1 METPVLI
8 VDDEANMRQLVT
20 IYLSKEGFQVHQAA
34 SGEEALELIKHTP
47 FRVVIIDIMMPGMD
61 GWTLCRKIKE
71 QYNTG
76 ILVLSART
84 EVKDRV
90 KGLNL
95 GADDYLVKPFDPEE
109 LTARTRAVIRRS
121 SSAVQE
127 APASLVLPELEVVYD
142 TREVLVQGGSVDLTP
157 TEYMILLLLASH
169 PKRIYTR
176 ENIVEQ
182 ADRYEEW
189 HDYRKVDTHIK
200 NVRKKL
206 QAAGL
211 SYNPIKTV
219 WGVGYAFHQPKEQ
232 NQ

>member
-1 METPVLI
+1 METSILI
-8 VDDEANMRQLVT
+8 VDDEANMRQLVD
-20 IYLSKEGFQVHQAA
+20 IYLSKEGFHVYQAA
-34 SGEEALELIKHTP
+34 SGREALELMERTSIC
-47 FRVVIIDIMMPGMD
+47 VAIIDIMMPGMD
-61 GWTLCRKIKE
+61 GWTLCRSIKDSGD
-71 QYNTG
+71 TG
-76 ILVLSART
+76 ILMLSART
-84 EVKDRV
+84 DVKDRI

-109 LTARTRAVIRRS
+109 LIARVRAITRRS
-121 SSAVQE
+121 SQAREDVPS
-127 APASLVLPELEVVYD
+127 SLILPEMKIFYE
-142 TREVLVQGGSVDLTP
+142 TREVFVQNNTVDLTP
-157 TEYMILLLLASH
+157 TEYMILLLLAEH

-219 WGVGYAFHQPKEQ
+219 WGVGYAFQQIKEQ

>member
-1 METPVLI
+1 METSILI
-8 VDDEANMRQLVT
+8 VDDEANMRQLVD
-20 IYLSKEGFQVHQAA
+20 IYLSKEGFHVYQAA
-34 SGEEALELIKHTP
+34 SGREALELMERTSIC
-47 FRVVIIDIMMPGMD
+47 VAIIDIMMPGMD
-61 GWTLCRKIKE
+61 GWTLCRSIKDSGD
-71 QYNTG
+71 TG
-76 ILVLSART
+76 ILMLSART
-84 EVKDRV
+84 DVKDRI

-109 LTARTRAVIRRS
+109 LIARVRAVTRRS
-121 SSAVQE
+121 SQAREDVPS
-127 APASLVLPELEVVYD
+127 SLILPEMKIFYE
-142 TREVLVQGGSVDLTP
+142 TREVFVQNTTVDLTP
-157 TEYMILLLLASH
+157 TEYTILLLLAEH

-182 ADRYEEW
+182 ADRYDEW

-219 WGVGYAFHQPKEQ
+219 WGVGYAFQQIKEQ

>member
-1 METPVLI
+1 METSILI
-8 VDDEANMRQLVT
+8 VDDEANMRQLVD
-20 IYLSKEGFQVHQAA
+20 IYLSKEGFHVYQAA
-34 SGEEALELIKHTP
+34 SGREALELMERTSIC
-47 FRVVIIDIMMPGMD
+47 VAIIDIMMPGMD
-61 GWTLCRKIKE
+61 GWTLCRSIKDSGD
-71 QYNTG
+71 TG
-76 ILVLSART
+76 ILMLSART
-84 EVKDRV
+84 DVKDRI

-109 LTARTRAVIRRS
+109 LIARVRAVTRRS
-121 SSAVQE
+121 SQAREDVPS
-127 APASLVLPELEVVYD
+127 SLILPEMKIFYE
-142 TREVLVQGGSVDLTP
+142 TREVFVQNTTVDLTP
-157 TEYMILLLLASH
+157 TEYTILLLLAEH

-182 ADRYEEW
+182 ADRYDEW

-219 WGVGYAFHQPKEQ
+219 WGVGYAFQQLKEQ

>member
-1 METPVLI
+1 METSILI
-8 VDDEANMRQLVT
+8 VDDEANMRQLVD
-20 IYLSKEGFQVHQAA
+20 IYLSKEGFHVYQAA
-34 SGEEALELIKHTP
+34 SGREALELMERTSI
-47 FRVVIIDIMMPGMD
+47 RVAIIDIMMPGMD
-61 GWTLCRKIKE
+61 GWTLCRSIKDSGD
-71 QYNTG
+71 TG
-76 ILVLSART
+76 ILMLSART
-84 EVKDRV
+84 DVKDRI

-109 LTARTRAVIRRS
+109 LIARVRAITRRS
-121 SSAVQE
+121 SQSREDV
-127 APASLVLPELEVVYD
+127 PSSLILPEMKIFYE
-142 TREVLVQGGSVDLTP
+142 TREVFVQNNTVDLTP
-157 TEYMILLLLASH
+157 TEYMILLLLAEH

-219 WGVGYAFHQPKEQ
+219 WGVGYAFQQIKEQ

>member
-1 METPVLI
+1 METSILI
-8 VDDEANMRQLVT
+8 VDDEANMRQLVD
-20 IYLSKEGFQVHQAA
+20 IYLSKEGFHVYQAA
-34 SGEEALELIKHTP
+34 SGREALELMERKPIC
-47 FRVVIIDIMMPGMD
+47 VAIIDIMMPGMD
-61 GWTLCRKIKE
+61 GWTLCRSIKDSWE
-71 QYNTG
+71 TG
-76 ILVLSART
+76 ILMLSART
-84 EVKDRV
+84 DVKDRI

-109 LTARTRAVIRRS
+109 LIARVRAITRRS
-121 SSAVQE
+121 SQAREDVPS
-127 APASLVLPELEVVYD
+127 SLILPEMKIFYE
-142 TREVLVQGGSVDLTP
+142 TREVFVQNNTVDLTP
-157 TEYMILLLLASH
+157 TEYMILLLLAEH

-219 WGVGYAFHQPKEQ
+219 WGVGYAFQQLKEQ